1 MDSDNM
7 TFFYSF
13 GVEHIPGRIERI
25 KGKKYLTTKIYRKQ
39 VYDSLICGYFY
50 LGFIVFA
57 LNNKRL
63 TNFTDLFSPNN
74 FKKDHKMILDK
85 FQ

>member
-7 TFFYSF
+7 TFLNGF
-13 GVEHIPGRIERI
+13 GVEHILEGIDRII
-25 KGKKYLTTKIYRKQ
+25 GKKYMTTKIYIKQ

-74 FKKDHKMILDK
+74 FKKDDKMILDK

>member
-7 TFFYSF
+7 TFLNSF
-13 GVEHIPGRIERI
+13 GVEHILEGIDRII
-25 KGKKYLTTKIYRKQ
+25 GKKYMTTKIYRKQ

>member
-7 TFFYSF
+7 TFLNSF
-13 GVEHIPGRIERI
+13 GVEHTLEGIDRII
-25 KGKKYLTTKIYRKQ
+25 GKKYMTTKIYRKQ

-74 FKKDHKMILDK
+74 FKKDDKMILDK